1 MKKAFIILTHCSS
14 PNHLNLL
21 LECIKRVRLHFPG
34 SYIYILNDHSML
46 DLSSSI
52 ELKSILERG
61 DCSLHLTKHQGA
73 GELNPY
79 LFALSS
85 ECRHERFVY
94 IHDSV
99 MVNKAFDVDTNEE
112 IKVFWRSSKSLFE
125 HVFQQENREILQNLK
140 IQDQTLHTLLRSY
153 ERQKGNFCVAFGAMS
168 HFSKSFAQKMVDS
181 SNLREVANLFKT
193 RVNRCLFERILVLF
207 ILLHQGDRPVT
218 SMCGDIQMHPMS
230 FRNTNVNLIHPGV
243 LTKVWQGR

>member
-21 LECIKRVRLHFPG
+21 LECIKRVRIHFPR
-34 SYIYILNDHSML
+34 SYIYILDDHSPL
-46 DLSSSI
+46 DLQSNQ
-52 ELKSILERG
+52 ELRSILERG

-85 ECRHERFVY
+85 ECHHDHFVY

-99 MVNKAFDVDTNEE
+99 MVNHPFDVDTNHD
-112 IKVFWRSSKSLFE
+112 IKILWHSKKSLFE
-125 HVFQQENREILQNLK
+125 NVFSQVNQLILQNLK
-140 IQDQTLHTLLRSY
+140 IQGKTLHSLLREH
-153 ERQKGNFCVAFGAMS
+153 ERQKGNFCVAFGGMAI
-168 HFSKSFAQKMVDS
+168 FSKSFAQTMVDS

-207 ILLHQGDRPVT
+207 ILLLQGDRPVT

-230 FRNTNVNLIHPGV
+230 FRNTNVNLIHPGF